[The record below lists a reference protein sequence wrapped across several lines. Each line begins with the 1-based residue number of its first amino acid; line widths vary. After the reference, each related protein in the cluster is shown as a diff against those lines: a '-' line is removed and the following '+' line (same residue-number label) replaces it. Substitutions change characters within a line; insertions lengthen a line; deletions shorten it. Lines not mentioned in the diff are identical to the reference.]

1 MRVPELLL
9 ITKKDCHLCAA
20 ARATVSEV
28 ADRLGVPWQESLI
41 DDDAG
46 LRERFADEVPV
57 VMIDGVQRDFWTI
70 DPARLER
77 KLRDAQQG

>member
-20 ARATVSEV
+20 ARETVSEV
-28 ADRLGVPWQESLI
+28 AARVGVPWQEALI

-46 LRERFADEVPV
+46 LRARFADEVPV

-70 DPARLER
+70 DPTRLER